1 MPSPSPNL
9 PALSKLLSHALRHE
23 PWLYELELDEE
34 GWTPLAPVLAALHRE
49 FPQWPHID
57 QSTLLEMIHK
67 SDKKRHELQPASA
80 SAPARIRALYGH
92 SLPTHHI
99 RKSPT
104 TPPDFLFHGTAPETL
119 PLILAEGLKPMSR
132 HYVHLSIDTATALNV
147 GIRKSKSPT
156 LLTIH
161 SAKAHAAGIP
171 FYTGN
176 DKVLLADHIP
186 PQFITTSHAAK

>member
-1 MPSPSPNL
+1 MHT
-9 PALSKLLSHALRHE
+9 AISKLLSHALRHE
-23 PWLYELELDEE
+23 PWLYELELDEQ

-49 FPQWPHID
+49 FPQWQID
-57 QSTLLEMIHK
+57 ESTIAEMIQK
-67 SDKKRHELQPASA
+67 SAKKRHELEPATP

-99 RKSPT
+99 QKAPI
-104 TPPDFLFHGTAPETL
+104 TPPDFLFHGTAPETV
-119 PLILAEGLKPMSR
+119 PLILNDGLKPMSR

-147 GIRKSKSPT
+147 GSRKSKTPA

-161 SAKAHAAGIP
+161 SGKAHAAGLP

-186 PQFITTSHAAK
+186 PQFITAPHS